1 MIVERIHS
9 GKLFNIKMYFHIII
23 PQRMNFSAGTYQ
35 GLLQWPENKIVHSLM
50 KRILMKV
57 SLLIF
62 KSKAMENISKPYLTS
77 WTDTV
82 EGLLG
87 TTGTL
92 T

>member
-9 GKLFNIKMYFHIII
+9 GKLYNIKMYIHIII

-35 GLLQWPENKIVHSLM
+35 VLLQWPEKEIVHSLM
-50 KRILMKV
+50 KRILLKV

-62 KSKAMENISKPYLTS
+62 KSKAMENISKPNLTS

-87 TTGTL
+87 TTGAL
-92 T
+92 S